1 MKKINKVE
9 ENSDL
14 KPSVMSTEAAEPG
27 GGAGEITPTHN
38 SKNQDEILCVT
49 ISLLDTLDDLSQ
61 REGGASAL
69 ADSRIAKP
77 FEEKAPIKP
86 TVSLSCEECTN
97 RTNDLP
103 WKMAQDKYNEIIGI
117 IFTID
122 IREEPADD
130 EPKKIQETDD
140 EGDRIDGT
148 CREKE
153 DSHEDFPKAKPTN
166 NVDKGEDLTDTSI
179 PTNREEYKIMTSTF
193 HFGVAEMTPE
203 EQEARAQEELSTG
216 PLRVLT

>member
-1 MKKINKVE
+1 MSSQEITKDAREAEQHSAATAEGGVKKINKVE

-38 SKNQDEILCVT
+38 SKNQDELLCVT

-77 FEEKAPIKP
+77 LEEKAPIKP

-130 EPKKIQETDD
+130 EPKKVQVPDGREDSIDD
-140 EGDRIDGT
+140 TRK
-148 CREKE
+148 EKE
-153 DSHEDFPKAKPTN
+153 DIHEDFPKAGMMDNIDESMDN
-166 NVDKGEDLTDTSI
+166 NIL
-179 PTNREEYKIMTSTF
+179 PQR
-193 HFGVAEMTPE
+193 P
-203 EQEARAQEELSTG
+203 
-216 PLRVLT
+216 

>member
-1 MKKINKVE
+1 MSAGESKRVTSQDSTATAEGGVKKINKVE

-27 GGAGEITPTHN
+27 GGAVEITPMHN
-38 SKNQDEILCVT
+38 SKNQDELLCVT

-77 FEEKAPIKP
+77 LEEKAPIKP
-86 TVSLSCEECTN
+86 IVSLSCEECTN

-122 IREEPADD
+122 IREEPADN
-130 EPKKIQETDD
+130 EPRKVQETDD
-140 EGDRIDGT
+140 EGERIDVT
-148 CREKE
+148 CKEKRIAMR
-153 DSHEDFPKAKPTN
+153 DSPK
-166 NVDKGEDLTDTSI
+166 
-179 PTNREEYKIMTSTF
+179 
-193 HFGVAEMTPE
+193 
-203 EQEARAQEELSTG
+203 LS
-216 PLRVLT
+216 

>member
-38 SKNQDEILCVT
+38 SKNQDELLCVT

-69 ADSRIAKP
+69 ADSRIAKS

-86 TVSLSCEECTN
+86 TVSMTYHG
-97 RTNDLP
+97 R
-103 WKMAQDKYNEIIGI
+103 WHK
-117 IFTID
+117 
-122 IREEPADD
+122 
-130 EPKKIQETDD
+130 
-140 EGDRIDGT
+140 
-148 CREKE
+148 
-153 DSHEDFPKAKPTN
+153 
-166 NVDKGEDLTDTSI
+166 
-179 PTNREEYKIMTSTF
+179 TST
-193 HFGVAEMTPE
+193 MRLYL
-203 EQEARAQEELSTG
+203 QWRS
-216 PLRVLT
+216 PLITNQRRYRKQTMKGTE